1 MNLARRGEFLKPWGI
16 SSAVRMFGKVH
27 AGIQFELCLPSCSP
41 ADKVRLTILRS
52 ADVSFVRLVPSEVDA
67 GRSALS
73 RGGTHCG
80 LPPTLCVNSH
90 EPKINVC
97 QAPFQFNT
105 QASNEANEDM
115 TCLPRPLW
123 RMRKMAARKHG
134 RHGSTAATIIPTH
147 QWWSASSWPP
157 LAALQFCLPSCLLCN
172 YIPLVG
178 RAPAALIYLS
188 TVPNPQQALKNWVTE
203 WLAG

>member
-16 SSAVRMFGKVH
+16 SSAVRIFGKVH
-27 AGIQFELCLPSCSP
+27 AGIQFELCLLPCSL
-41 ADKVRLTILRS
+41 ADKVRLTIPRS
-52 ADVSFVRLVPSEVDA
+52 ADVSFVRLVPSEADT

-97 QAPFQFNT
+97 QAPFQVNT
-105 QASNEANEDM
+105 QAGNEVNEDM
-115 TCLPRPLW
+115 TRLQRPLW
-123 RMRKMAARKHG
+123 RMHEMAARKHG
-134 RHGSTAATIIPTH
+134 RHISTAATLILTH
-147 QWWSASSWPP
+147 QWWSASSWPL
-157 LAALQFCLPSCLLCN
+157 LAALRFCLPSSLLWN

-178 RAPAALIYLS
+178 RAPATLIYLS
-188 TVPNPQQALKNWVTE
+188 TVPNPQQPLKNWVTE
-203 WLAG
+203 